1 MGQSA
6 KALVFI
12 NRAGNFHFKTSKK
25 VKLLQLSVGR
35 GHSTLLGGHLNFISE
50 FDKVI

>member
-1 MGQSA
+1 MGNRQKLLS
-6 KALVFI
+6 LSTEGIFI
-12 NRAGNFHFKTSKK
+12 SKLPK
-25 VKLLQLSVGR
+25 KSRLQLSVGR